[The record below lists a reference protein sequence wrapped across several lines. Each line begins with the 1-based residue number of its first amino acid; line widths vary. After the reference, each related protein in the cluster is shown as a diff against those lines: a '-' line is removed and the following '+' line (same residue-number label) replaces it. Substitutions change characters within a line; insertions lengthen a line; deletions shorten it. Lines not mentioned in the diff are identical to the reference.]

1 MAERKPQPKA
11 TRGVAIKTEPR
22 CKICKSPWRGE
33 IEDLL
38 ALQQQRG
45 SLDDGTRVTLEYIQ
59 SVAEERW
66 GMRLNDMNV
75 RSHLKAHFATGDVAA
90 GVVQQ
95 DARGQLQA
103 KSQAGEI
110 ARVSVDDYLEGIV
123 DIAAAKARLDPNS
136 VTIDHGLKAA
146 AELTK
151 RKADD
156 ARERLM
162 TQVIAGRSK
171 ALGLERENA
180 VVVDAEV
187 VEEVVEKVEALSDED
202 AATFAK
208 EFVRDHADTIA
219 KLADG

>member
-1 MAERKPQPKA
+1 MAERRPQPKA
-11 TRGVAIKTEPR
+11 TRGYAIKTEPR

-38 ALQQQRG
+38 AIYSERG
-45 SLDDGTRVTLEYIQ
+45 SLDDGTRVTGDWLK
-59 SVAEERW
+59 SVAPERW
-66 GMRLNDMNV
+66 GMRLNDPNIQ
-75 RSHLKAHFATGDVAA
+75 SHLQRHFQVGQKENSAL
-90 GVVQQ
+90 QQ
-95 DARGQLQA
+95 DARMALQEQ
-103 KSQAGEI
+103 SQAGEL
-110 ARVSVDDYLEGIV
+110 ARVTVDDYLEGIV

-162 TQVIAGRSK
+162 EKVIAGRSA

-180 VVVDAEV
+180 EVVEAEV
-187 VEEVVEKVEALSDED
+187 VEVAGD
-202 AATFAK
+202 A
-208 EFVRDHADTIA
+208 
-219 KLADG
+219 